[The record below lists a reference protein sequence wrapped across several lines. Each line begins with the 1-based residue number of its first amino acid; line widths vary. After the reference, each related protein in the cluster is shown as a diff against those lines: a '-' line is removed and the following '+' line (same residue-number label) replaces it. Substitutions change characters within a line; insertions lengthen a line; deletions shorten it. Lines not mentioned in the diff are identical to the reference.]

1 VKKMFGKKK
10 KNAPSP
16 NAHVL
21 VITGELNTDYQIID
35 SVFAMDSNTE
45 GFFSMGANPGEAF
58 TGVREQLRSAAVAL
72 EGDAVINCMFEYR
85 TAVASG
91 LMGPKQSVE
100 IFAYGTVVKRL

>member
-10 KNAPSP
+10 TEAPSP
-16 NAHVL
+16 NAHIL

-45 GFFSMGANPGEAF
+45 GFFSLGANPGKAF
-58 TGVREQLRSAAVAL
+58 NGVREQLRVSAIEL
-72 EGDAVINCMFEYR
+72 GGDAVINCMFEYR
-85 TAVASG
+85 VAVADG
-91 LMGPKQSVE
+91 LISKKQVME